1 MKILNNL
8 LLTWFV
14 VGSIFPSRPFL
25 TALKHI
31 KHMNLELTQD
41 ITMVGACI
49 NVANDKNYVSV
60 WQGQPPADF
69 ETDLTNLGAGYEA
82 VLQMRWPMPP
92 PAGPAM
98 PRRSRKPCWKMPP
111 TSSPARSAIH
121 YTKTG
126 NLDSLG
132 KVDFTKTDIK
142 KLRNQDLVDQS
153 TAIRNLG
160 ATAQAEPGAAGRGV
174 TPAKVAALTAAIGGF
189 KAVMNNPRGQI
200 VNRSTLKKEVE
211 TDVAA
216 LITDVTAMDDL
227 VIQFDGTDLGQRF
240 IAAWKQARMIV
251 NTGGGHPTTPAP
263 TPAPQTKS
271 VK

>member
-1 MKILNNL
+1 
-8 LLTWFV
+8 
-14 VGSIFPSRPFL
+14 
-25 TALKHI
+25 
-31 KHMNLELTQD
+31 MNLEMTQD

-69 ETDLTNLGAGYEA
+69 ETDLANLGAGYEA
-82 VLQMRWPMPP
+82 ALQKDALADAAAGGAGDAKALAETVLEN
-92 PAGPAM
+92 AAY
-98 PRRSRKPCWKMPP
+98 KL
-111 TSSPARSAIH
+111 ARALCNH

-142 KLRNQDLVDQS
+142 KLRQQDLVDQS
-153 TAIRNLG
+153 TAIRDLG

-174 TPAKVAALTAAIGGF
+174 TPANVAALTAAIGGF

-216 LITDVTAMDDL
+216 LITEVTAMDDL

-251 NTGGGHPTTPAP
+251 NIGSHGGGNSPTPP
-263 TPAPQTKS
+263 PAPQTK
-271 VK
+271 